1 MIVPNSSVVFPS
13 SNLDHNLRDSFPL
26 LSGFSSTRELEA
38 SPIYAELRAEIDRV
52 LGGTVHESLREGS
65 GSTHPYLRATAWNL
79 ERGLRLAGIIRVLQE
94 HPELS
99 QSDLIFA
106 TELDYGMTRT
116 QNRFVARELAAALK
130 MDYAFAPCYMN
141 LNKGAGLEANSPGE
155 NTQALHGNALFSRFP
170 MREAHSLALPNG
182 KDKMKGREKRLGCQ
196 RAVLALVDHPL
207 GTLRAISVHLD
218 AHCTQGHRQHQMKLI
233 LEHLEG
239 WNPSLPTLIGGDWNT
254 STYNSKNA
262 AYSILGYARRVL
274 MGVRHVLEN
283 HYPYPDRWFE
293 RHLFR
298 EIERRGYSYRDLNE
312 SGVCTLHYDVE
323 DLSTNENMGEWIPD
337 WCFWFIEWALKKQQ
351 GRCSMKLDWFAGKD
365 VIPYP
370 DHPPRVVN
378 GLVDSEGALSDH
390 DPIVLDFLVDGQRGE
405 GY

>member
-1 MIVPNSSVVFPS
+1 MPNTSVTSPS
-13 SNLDHNLRDSFPL
+13 SSLDHNLQDSFPL

-38 SPIYAELRAEIDRV
+38 SPIYAELRTEIDRV
-52 LGGTVHESLREGS
+52 LGGTVHESLGVAS
-65 GSTHPYLRATAWNL
+65 GSTRPYLRATAWNI

-94 HPELS
+94 HPQLS
-99 QSDLIFA
+99 QSDLILV

-116 QNRFVARELAAALK
+116 QNRFVARDLAVALE
-130 MDYAFAPCYMN
+130 MDYAFAPSYMN

-170 MREAHSLALPNG
+170 IREAHSLALPNG
-182 KDKMKGREKRLGCQ
+182 KDKMKGGEKRLGCQ

-207 GTLRAISVHLD
+207 GTLRAVSVHLD
-218 AHCTQGHRQHQMKLI
+218 AHCTQRHRQHQMKLI

-283 HYPYPDRWFE
+283 HYPFPDRWFE

-298 EIERRGYSYRDLNE
+298 EIERRGYRYRDLNE
-312 SGVCTLHYDVE
+312 PGVCTLHYDVE
-323 DLSTNENMGEWIPD
+323 DLSINENMGEWIPD
-337 WCFWFIEWALKKQQ
+337 WCFWFIKWALKKQQ
-351 GRCSMKLDWFAGKD
+351 GRCSLKLDWFAGKE
-365 VIPYP
+365 VIP
-370 DHPPRVVN
+370 HPEQSPKVIN
-378 GLVDSEGALSDH
+378 GLTDSEGALSDH
-390 DPIVLDFLVDGQRGE
+390 DPIVLDFLIDGQSGE
-405 GY
+405 G

>member
-1 MIVPNSSVVFPS
+1 MSTSSLAPS
-13 SNLDHNLRDSFPL
+13 CSLDHNLQDSFRL

-38 SPIYAELRAEIDRV
+38 SPVYADLRAEIDRV
-52 LGGTVHESLREGS
+52 LGGTVHESLRG
-65 GSTHPYLRATAWNL
+65 GTDSTHDYLRATAWNI
-79 ERGLRLAGIIRVLQE
+79 ERGLRLEGIIQTLIE
-94 HPELS
+94 HSRLS
-99 QSDLIFA
+99 QSDLLFV
-106 TELDYGMTRT
+106 TELDYGMART
-116 QNRFVARELAAALK
+116 QNRFVARDLAAVLE
-130 MDYAFAPCYMN
+130 MDYAFASCYMN

-182 KDKMKGREKRLGCQ
+182 KDKMKGGEKRLGCQ
-196 RAVLALVDHPL
+196 RAVLALVDHPH
-207 GTLRAISVHLD
+207 GTLRAVSVHLD
-218 AHCTQGHRQHQMKLI
+218 AHCTQQHRQYQMGLI
-233 LEHLEG
+233 LEHLES

-274 MGVRHVLEN
+274 MGVQHVLEN

-298 EIERRGYSYRDLNE
+298 DLERRGYRYRDLNE
-312 SGVCTLHYDVE
+312 PGVCTLHYDVD
-323 DLSTNENMGEWIPD
+323 DLSINENMGEWIPN

-365 VIPYP
+365 VVP
-370 DHPPRVVN
+370 HPEQPPKVVS
-378 GLVDSEGALSDH
+378 GLTDSAGPLSDH
-390 DPIVLDFLVDGQRGE
+390 DPIILDFLIDSQSRAGD
-405 GY
+405 